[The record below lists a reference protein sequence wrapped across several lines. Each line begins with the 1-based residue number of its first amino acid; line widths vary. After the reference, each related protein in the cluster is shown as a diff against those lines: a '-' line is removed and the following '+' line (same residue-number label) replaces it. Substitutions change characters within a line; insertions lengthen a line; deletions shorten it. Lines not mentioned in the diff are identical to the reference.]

1 MAVKIRLTRVG
12 KTGAPSYRIVAIDEQ
27 KKRDGACLEVIG
39 TYDPKHGTF
48 PQFHQ
53 ERFEHWISQGAQPT
67 DAVKKL
73 KKLYTSKNPTSAP
86 SVVAEKEES
95 KPRRTATKKAAKS
108 ADSAE

>member
-39 TYDPKHGTF
+39 TYDPKHEKF
-48 PQFHQ
+48 DQFHQ
-53 ERFEHWISQGAQPT
+53 DRFEHWVSKGAQPT

-73 KKLYTSKNPTSAP
+73 KKLYVAKNPAEASKPA
-86 SVVAEKEES
+86 AEKKSER
-95 KPRRTATKKAAKS
+95 KPRKTTAKKATKAAS
-108 ADSAE
+108 EE